1 MEVLINKSPIPI
13 IWLDTS
19 AVIRLTKYRVKEYLP
34 ELEYKRY
41 SELYQLIYK
50 KVRERKLLC
59 PKADQLEEI
68 ELGNRLVEECEKT
81 NTLLSL
87 GIRFVHR
94 GQIEST
100 QRQQFMK
107 SYIEEK
113 TKIQLDFRDIF
124 FKDPIEEIN
133 NRSPFIISA
142 WGPTSTEQIDKNK
155 SNKRITIEKI
165 EELRQTL
172 IAQGVSYEEQLK
184 EEYKGIIHAYISVLE
199 EWRNIFASKKE
210 PTIDE
215 FFRFQLISE
224 PLLEWERYHGIPRGY
239 EGLLQYYL
247 SDVYRKIPNIDIS
260 CRLMSGLV
268 TSETPIKSGDI
279 MDVDQLSSIIPY
291 VDYVI
296 TDKIMRNKVIQL
308 EIDQEYNTK
317 VWCMRDFDS
326 IIEEL
331 GNL

>member
-1 MEVLINKSPIPI
+1 MEVSIEKSRIPI

-19 AVIRLTKYRVKEYLP
+19 AIIRLTKYRVNEYLP
-34 ELEYKRY
+34 ELEYRRY

-50 KVRERKLLC
+50 KVREKKLLC

-68 ELGNRLVEECEKT
+68 ELGYRLVEECEKT

-107 SYIEEK
+107 AYIEEN
-113 TKIQLDFRDIF
+113 TEIQLNFRDMF

-133 NRSPFIISA
+133 NRSQFIISA
-142 WGPTSTEQIDKNK
+142 WGPTPVEQVNKNK
-155 SNKRITIEKI
+155 TNKIITIEKI
-165 EELRQTL
+165 EELRQKL
-172 IAQGVSYEEQLK
+172 IAQGVSYEEQLE

-199 EWRNIFASKKE
+199 EWRNIFASEEE
-210 PTIDE
+210 PTIEE

-224 PLLEWERYHGIPRGY
+224 PLLEWERYHGIPNGY
-239 EGLLQYYL
+239 EGLIQFYL
-247 SDVYRKIPNIDIS
+247 SDVYKKIPNIDIS
-260 CRLMSGLV
+260 CRLITGLV
-268 TSETPIKSGDI
+268 TSGTPIKSGDI
-279 MDVDQLSSIIPY
+279 MDIDQLSTVIPY

-296 TDKIMRNKVIQL
+296 TDKVMRNKIIQL
-308 EIDQEYNTK
+308 GIEQKYNTK
-317 VWCMRDFDS
+317 IWCMRDFES

-331 GNL
+331 RKL